1 LALGLRAT
9 APALALAS
17 ESAVAMTQTALALG
31 SAAGRRRR
39 RPGVAKEA
47 STTEGGILS
56 AGWSMGGRV
65 IDGEPATRARDGG
78 S

>member
-39 RPGVAKEA
+39 PGVAKVA
-47 STTEGGILS
+47 STTEGGILA